1 MGELQSCIPSVEQC
15 AKFIP
20 IPQFV
25 MKAEE
30 EFGNEARLQAQQ
42 AMYNNPSSTDVSQV
56 ATVQHNY
63 CMLEL

>member
-1 MGELQSCIPSVEQC
+1 MHTKCRTFIEQC
-15 AKFIP
+15 DKFIP

-42 AMYNNPSSTDVSQV
+42 AMYNNPSSTDVSQL
-56 ATVQHNY
+56 ATVQYNY

>member
-1 MGELQSCIPSVEQC
+1 MHSKCRTFIEQC